1 MATVQTTIDNWTSD
15 GGERHTLYGSVPGL
29 VIQWL
34 NAAQLR
40 FTHKSGCLR
49 STWEPTLDSE
59 GYADLPEDFL
69 KIVKDRVKWSSTQ
82 TLIEGNYHDLIQR
95 TMSSTTHY
103 CVHEGKFYVFGP
115 SAGSPVVP
123 YVKKPNTV
131 TIANRTN
138 AFLDIPSEYHED
150 LVLYL
155 DAMFARRKGDVTG
168 WIALLA
174 AFDDKATKAG
184 MEISRRIDPV
194 PMMKG
199 GLW

>member
-15 GGERHTLYGSVPGL
+15 GGERHATYGSVPGL

-34 NAAQLR
+34 NDGQLR
-40 FTHKSGCLR
+40 FAHKSMCLR
-49 STWEPTLDSE
+49 STWEVTLDAE
-59 GYADLPEDFL
+59 GYADLPDDFL
-69 KIVKDRVKWSSTQ
+69 KISRDKVKWGTQ
-82 TLIEGNYHDLIQR
+82 TLIEGGYDALIQM
-95 TMSSTTHY
+95 TMISTTHY
-103 CVHEGKFYVFGP
+103 CVHEGKFFVFGP
-115 SAGSPVVP
+115 SAGTAIVP
-123 YVKKPNTV
+123 YVKKPNTI
-131 TIANRTN
+131 TIANRTT
-138 AFLDIPSEYHED
+138 AFLDIPSEYHTD

-155 DAMFARRKGDVTG
+155 DAMFARKNGDIPG
-168 WIALLA
+168 WLSLIT